1 MRTEEEIRLKK
12 AYLEG
17 FIDGREESSCYEN
30 EIPKSQIEILDWV
43 LEDDIKYVVSDEI
56 NKE

>member
-17 FIDGREESSCYEN
+17 FVDGREESSCYEN
-30 EIPKSQIEILDWV
+30 EIHKSQIEILDWI
-43 LEDDIKYVVSDEI
+43 LEDDIKYVVTNEA